1 MRIRLR
7 KLVIWLLVLAGATCL
22 LIGLTFGAFGIVV
35 SRVPEYRVQL
45 QNWINERSGV
55 AVEFTKLSARLRL
68 YGPELVFDQ
77 AVMRT
82 PDGTHVL
89 ATARRGTV
97 GFDLWNSIRNGRLT
111 AGRFALESPEI
122 GLIRTWEGRIQ
133 LLGQSAL
140 PDRDKPFALD
150 QLPTGRFRVR
160 NAVVSF
166 RDAITGRGPWSL
178 SGVNFDVTRNSGSLQ
193 LQGDASLPKT
203 LGRELRFSATV
214 EGPLQDAAALVSTF
228 SVDGRDLDLAGWA
241 DVLPDEWP
249 APETGH
255 GSVEIRGVLK
265 GAGLVQLAADVDLA
279 RVVATPPAWVTALP
293 VADALS
299 APPAESSSAAPKV
312 AAAEPEV
319 AQPQEQETD
328 PGAAAASEVRAEMLS
343 YPRLAFGLRAQK
355 TDDTWRATVSNLNMA
370 RPTASWLVASI
381 EGEWTRTADGHVKAS
396 GKTDRVVL
404 DALWPLLAYLPE
416 SESLARLRALNATG
430 TLSEVTLAFEREGAE
445 SPPQYSLQTRFDD
458 LSFAPVQRAAGAGGL
473 TGAVQVTQ
481 AGGELRLAADDVR
494 FELPRMFREPLVARE
509 VAATVQWRKT
519 DAAWTIES
527 GDVRVA
533 NPDGSATARFLATI
547 PSDGSSPVLDLS
559 AQGTNLKVGSTRK
572 YVPAGKLS
580 ARTLEWFDRAFLDGR
595 VVTAELTYRG
605 SIRDFPFRKDE
616 GLFLAR
622 GHVEGAVFD
631 YQPGWVPA
639 SAVSA
644 DLEFRNEGMHIRATT
659 GKVGD
664 LHVTGA
670 TADIADLRQTH
681 LRIKAAARGD
691 LQDGLEFLSS
701 SPLAPALGERFA
713 RLTGR
718 GPITATVDLDLPIRR
733 LDDRKIEVQARFAD
747 ATVAMRDV
755 NAPVRSLN
763 GSLTVRNT
771 LLAAAE
777 LHGQWLGGPL
787 EVVIRPDGSNAST
800 LNASGT
806 ALAEQIKSFLPSAVK
821 VSGAT
826 QWRLA
831 TEFRSDAANAGRQA
845 GMRIESDLRGL
856 GIALPEPLGKREDE
870 QRPFQV
876 TWEADG
882 DDAMLARTWL
892 GDVRS
897 IVRVARSDD
906 GWSLDRG
913 GIRAD
918 GNAPALPNHRG
929 LRIEGAIERFVLEDW
944 LDLKGEDSGD
954 GSRGRPLSNYLQ
966 AANVRVGT
974 FEVAGYR
981 WSDVRG
987 LLQATTGGWR
997 VDVDGPGA
1005 AGQVLIPEQFGGS
1018 QPLRATLERLV
1029 LEKPES
1035 SATGEAADPRDP
1047 RNIPNLEVHVGELRV
1062 GARTLGTLDLK
1073 ASRVPQGIRFD
1084 TASIHGASAH
1094 AEGQGEWLLT
1104 PEGQRASL
1112 KATVTSEDV
1121 AATLRALNY
1130 SDMIEAKHG
1139 ELRGDLQW
1147 TGGFDDN
1154 MLERAA
1160 GTISVHA
1167 ETGQLVAVQ
1176 PGAGRVLGLFS
1187 VAALPRRLALDFSD
1201 LTEKGLAFDSVQGD
1215 FELRDGNAFTS
1226 NLLLRGPAA
1235 EIGIAGR
1242 TGLAAR
1248 DYDQTAVITGNLGA
1262 SLPVAGALAGGPAVG
1277 AALLLFSQV
1286 FKEPLKGITRG
1297 YYRITGPW
1305 DNPTVER
1312 VEAAA
1317 IKVPEQPGASTG
1329 K

>member
-7 KLVIWLLVLAGATCL
+7 KLVTWLLILAGTTCL

-45 QNWINERSGV
+45 QNWINERSGL
-55 AVEFTKLSARLRL
+55 AVEFNKLSARLRL

-77 AVMRT
+77 AIVRT

-97 GFDLWNSIRNGRLT
+97 GFDLWSSIRNARLT

-122 GLIRTWEGRIQ
+122 GLIRTKEGRIQ

-140 PDRDKPFALD
+140 PDRDRPFALD

-193 LQGDASLPKT
+193 LHGDASLPRT

-214 EGPLQDAAALVSTF
+214 EGPLQDAAARVSTF
-228 SVDGRDLDLAGWA
+228 SVDGRELDLAGWA
-241 DVLPDEWP
+241 DVLPDAWP

-255 GSVEIRGVLK
+255 GSVEIRGVFK
-265 GAGLVQLAADVDLA
+265 GVELVHLAADVDLS
-279 RVVATPPAWVTALP
+279 RVVATPPTWATALP
-293 VADALS
+293 VA
-299 APPAESSSAAPKV
+299 ESLSAAPDGTV
-312 AAAEPEV
+312 AGPEV
-319 AQPQEQETD
+319 AQSQEQATD
-328 PGAAAASEVRAEMLS
+328 PGAAESEVRAEMLS

-355 TDDTWRATVSNLNMA
+355 AGDTWRATVSNLNMA

-381 EGEWTRTADGHVKAS
+381 DGEWTRTPDGRMKAS
-396 GKTDRVVL
+396 GKTDRIVL

-430 TLSEVTLAFEREGAE
+430 TLSEVTVGFEREGAE
-445 SPPQYSLQTRFDD
+445 SPPLYSLQTRVDD
-458 LSFAPVQRAAGAGGL
+458 LSFAPVQRMPGASGL
-473 TGAVQVTQ
+473 TGAVQMTQ
-481 AGGELRLAADDVR
+481 AGGELRIAAADVH
-494 FELPRMFREPLVARE
+494 FKLPRMFREPLVAQE
-509 VAATVQWRKT
+509 VAATVQLRKT
-519 DAAWTIES
+519 DTAWTIES
-527 GDVRVA
+527 GDVRA
-533 NPDGSATARFLATI
+533 TSADGSATARFLATI

-559 AQGTNLKVGSTRK
+559 AQGKDLKVGSTRK
-572 YVPAGKLS
+572 YIPAGKLG
-580 ARTLEWFDRAFLDGR
+580 ARTIEWFDRAFLDGR
-595 VVTAELTYRG
+595 VVAAELTYRG
-605 SIRDFPFRKDE
+605 SIRNFPFRKDE

-622 GHVEGAVFD
+622 GHVEDAVFD

-639 SAVSA
+639 SAVTA
-644 DLEFRNEGMHIRATT
+644 DLEFRNEGMHIHATAAN
-659 GKVGD
+659 VGG
-664 LHVTGA
+664 LHVTDA
-670 TADIADLRQTH
+670 TADIADLKQTH

-691 LQDGLEFLSS
+691 LQDGLEFLSN

-713 RLTGR
+713 RLSGR
-718 GPITATVDLDLPIRR
+718 GPITAAVDLDLPIRR
-733 LDDRKIEVQARFAD
+733 LADRKIEVLARFAD

-755 NAPVRSLN
+755 HAPVRSLN

-771 LLAAAE
+771 LLAAAD
-777 LHGQWLGGPL
+777 LNGQWLGGPL

-806 ALAEQIKSFLPSAVK
+806 AIAEQLKPFLPSAVK

-826 QWRLA
+826 QWRLS
-831 TEFRSDAANAGRQA
+831 TEFRSDAVNAGRQS
-845 GMRIESDLRGL
+845 GVRIESDLRGL
-856 GIALPEPLGKREDE
+856 GISLPEPLGKSENE

-876 TWEADG
+876 TLEADG
-882 DDAMLARTWL
+882 DDAMVTRAWL

-897 IVRVARSDD
+897 IVRVARSED

-929 LRIEGAIERFVLEDW
+929 LRIEGNVERFVLDDW
-944 LDLKGEDSGD
+944 LALKEDEKGEDSG
-954 GSRGRPLSNYLQ
+954 GGTSGRPLSDYLQ

-974 FEVAGYR
+974 FELAGYQ

-987 LLQATTGGWR
+987 VLQATTAGWR

-1005 AGQVLIPEQFGGS
+1005 AGQVLIPDQFGGS
-1018 QPLRATLERLV
+1018 LPLRATLERLV

-1035 SATGEAADPRDP
+1035 SGTGDAADPRDP
-1047 RNIPNLEVHVGELRV
+1047 RNIPNLQVHVGELRV
-1062 GARTLGTLDLK
+1062 GTRTLGTLDLK
-1073 ASRVPQGIRFD
+1073 ASRVPQGIRVD
-1084 TASIHGASAH
+1084 NASIHGASAH
-1094 AEGQGEWLLT
+1094 AEGQGEWLIT

-1130 SDMIEAKHG
+1130 SDMIEANHG
-1139 ELRGDLQW
+1139 ELHGDLHW
-1147 TGGFDDN
+1147 TGGFDSN
-1154 MLERAA
+1154 MLERAV
-1160 GTISVHA
+1160 GSISVRA

-1215 FELRDGNAFTS
+1215 FELRDGNAFTR

-1248 DYDQTAVITGNLGA
+1248 DYDQTAVVTGNLGA

-1312 VEAAA
+1312 VDAAA
-1317 IKVPEQPGASTG
+1317 IKVSEQPGTSTG